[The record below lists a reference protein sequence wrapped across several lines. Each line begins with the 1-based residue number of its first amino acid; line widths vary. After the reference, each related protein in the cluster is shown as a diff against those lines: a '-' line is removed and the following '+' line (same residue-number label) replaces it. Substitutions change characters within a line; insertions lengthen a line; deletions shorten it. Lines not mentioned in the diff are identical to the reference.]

1 MTRGRWRGL
10 CLLAVLMLALHA
22 CDAEQRSPEAQIRE
36 FVERGVEAG
45 EARSVDTVEAL
56 LHPDYLDQQG
66 YNRAQLIALLRAYF
80 FRHKNIHL
88 FTRIDE
94 IRLLGDAEAEV
105 RLFVAMAGSVISD
118 VTALP
123 ALRAR
128 LYRFELRLL
137 RDDAW
142 RLQHARWE
150 PASLAD
156 LQ

>member
-1 MTRGRWRGL
+1 MARGAWRAL
-10 CLLAVLMLALHA
+10 CLSAALSLVA
-22 CDAEQRSPEAQIRE
+22 CGGDRLSPEAEVRQ
-36 FVERGVEAG
+36 FVARGVEAG
-45 EARSVDTVEAL
+45 EARSIEAVEAL
-56 LHPDYLDQQG
+56 LHPDYLDQKG
-66 YNRAQLIALLRAYF
+66 FNRAQLLKLLRAYF

-94 IRLLGDAEAEV
+94 IRWLGDGEAEV

-118 VTALP
+118 VSALP
-123 ALRAR
+123 SLRAR

-137 RDDAW
+137 RDDRW

-150 PASLAD
+150 PANLAD